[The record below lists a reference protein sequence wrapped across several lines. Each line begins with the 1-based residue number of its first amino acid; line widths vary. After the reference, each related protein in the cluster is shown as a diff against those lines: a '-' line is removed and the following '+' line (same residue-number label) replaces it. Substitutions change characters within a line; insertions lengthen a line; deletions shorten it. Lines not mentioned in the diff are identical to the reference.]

1 MNLVRRLDPSRL
13 LNSSELLIYYLYTIY
28 YLLGPVVPIQ
38 RVPEY
43 SVKELV
49 RLYKFLHEYLGYYQ
63 ELILP

>member
-13 LNSSELLIYYLYTIY
+13 PNSSEWLIY